1 MMKPMS
7 RENTVAEF
15 HFSMKQPINENPIK
29 PSTVELG
36 FKLIAEE
43 YAEFRDEVAS
53 ALAEINMHDRI
64 SVKTK
69 ERLLKELADLQYVIS
84 GFAVRLGLPLEQAFN
99 RVHRSNMSK
108 LDDDGKPVY
117 REDGKVIKGP
127 NYRPVDLEDLVDG

>member
-1 MMKPMS
+1 MS
-7 RENTVAEF
+7 RENSVAEF
-15 HFSMKQPINENPIK
+15 HFAMKQPINEDPIK
-29 PSTVELG
+29 TKTVELG

-53 ALAEINMHDRI
+53 ALAEINMHERI

-69 ERLLKELADLQYVIS
+69 GRLLKELADLQYVVS

-99 RVHRSNMSK
+99 RVHKSNMSK
-108 LDDDGKPVY
+108 LDDDGNPIY
-117 REDGKVIKGP
+117 REDGKVVKGP